1 MFSIRNMKVSV
12 RLALAFGLG
21 LLLLGAIPF
30 LGLERMA
37 KLNEMTV
44 EIASDRIPM
53 LKWSNAADLAISDIV
68 NSSYGLL
75 LTRDAAF
82 AEKEKTKLADART
95 MLAENIEKLGKT
107 VSSEK
112 DKEILQAMTAAEST
126 FFTKIDEA
134 LKLQSDG
141 KNEEALTHLLTDTRD
156 ARNALMKQA
165 DAMVELQ
172 NQSVADGMKNAA
184 EAYQDG
190 RILVLWI
197 SGFAILL
204 AISLSWWI
212 MRSVTQPLNGV
223 MAIMQRMA
231 NADMSDWIETTAKD
245 EIGQMLEA
253 LKIISKSIKK
263 IRRVV
268 SEGTDAIGT
277 ASEQIASGNADLSQ
291 RTEQQASSL
300 EETASSMEELTST
313 VRLNAE
319 NAKQANQLAA
329 GASAVAVKGGQ
340 VVGQVVETMSSIN
353 ESSKKIV
360 DIISVIDGI
369 AFQTNILALNAAVE
383 AARAGEQGW
392 GFAVVA
398 TEVRTLAQR
407 SAAAAKEIKQ
417 LIGDSVHKVEAG
429 TRLVDE
435 AGKTMEQI
443 VSSVK
448 RVTDIMSEIAA
459 ASQEQGHGIEEVN
472 QAIVQMDRVT
482 QQNAAL
488 VEEAAAA
495 AESMQ
500 EQVQKLAQAVAV
512 FMSSERPVVAV
523 RQQKPEMPLTQAIA
537 IHDAPKARR
546 LSIAHGFGHA
556 AEKPENDQW
565 TEL

>member
-1 MFSIRNMKVSV
+1 MIKKLTLKQKYAIGLVLVVVVSLFNLAGVRYLSKGARFYHLERLYLAENMEMRRALEAVEYGTPLAATVSRAGFLAHIARDKELAETAVTELFWIERKLFQAVGHGAVLALPEDAIRNLLRMRETIEIEPGQAMTPALVAKLKPNFAKLLDIGDKFGPAVGDAVDFLQSV
-12 RLALAFGLG
+12 IWTVTVLGAFLLIGIFVVLRRSTLASLEAALEITRKIAAGDLTGRIETSSTDELG
-21 LLLLGAIPF
+21 VLLGA
-30 LGLERMA
+30 
-37 KLNEMTV
+37 
-44 EIASDRIPM
+44 
-53 LKWSNAADLAISDIV
+53 LKDMNKNLKGIVTEVREGADVIS
-68 NSSYGLL
+68 
-75 LTRDAAF
+75 
-82 AEKEKTKLADART
+82 
-95 MLAENIEKLGKT
+95 
-107 VSSEK
+107 
-112 DKEILQAMTAAEST
+112 
-126 FFTKIDEA
+126 
-134 LKLQSDG
+134 
-141 KNEEALTHLLTDTRD
+141 
-156 ARNALMKQA
+156 
-165 DAMVELQ
+165 
-172 NQSVADGMKNAA
+172 
-184 EAYQDG
+184 
-190 RILVLWI
+190 
-197 SGFAILL
+197 
-204 AISLSWWI
+204 
-212 MRSVTQPLNGV
+212 
-223 MAIMQRMA
+223 
-231 NADMSDWIETTAKD
+231 
-245 EIGQMLEA
+245 
-253 LKIISKSIKK
+253 
-263 IRRVV
+263 
-268 SEGTDAIGT
+268 T

-313 VRLNAE
+313 VKLNAE

-329 GASAVAVKGGQ
+329 GASAVAVKGGL

-383 AARAGEQGW
+383 AARAGEQGR

-398 TEVRTLAQR
+398 TEVRALAQR

-448 RVTDIMSEIAA
+448 RVTDIMGEIAA

-500 EQVQKLAQAVAV
+500 EQAQSLAQAVAV
-512 FMSSERPVVAV
+512 FKLGEGMERPVSLV
-523 RQQKPEMPLTQAIA
+523 RERKHGVPRSRPIVTHAPAHKPL
-537 IHDAPKARR
+537 DAGAPTERR